1 MDQMTPRTDTPWYPV
16 TNQVFRISKSVF
28 GAKLPSKDSLGNSKS
43 SKVRGTCYPTE
54 GTCNVT
60 ERWALLKPIG
70 QKDRCA
76 AEHPIAHRAGMSQS
90 TTSTVP
96 GLWESI
102 QCLVLL

>member
-1 MDQMTPRTDTPWYPV
+1 MNQMTPWTDTPWYPV
-16 TNQVFRISKSVF
+16 PNQVFRISKSVF
-28 GAKLPSKDSLGNSKS
+28 GAKLPAKDSLSNSKS

-54 GTCNVT
+54 DTCNVT
-60 ERWALLKPIG
+60 ERWALLKSIG
-70 QKDRCA
+70 QKDRGA
-76 AEHPIAHRAGMSQS
+76 AEHPTACRAGMSQS